1 MDQSSS
7 TAALDALMWQYVVC
21 IMQRCNLSKNARP
34 VSSPFTS
41 FLAQHFDQINDY
53 LATFFDGQATSADIE
68 RYLYTPLSAF
78 TANAGKRHRPL
89 ICMLAATA
97 VGGSFESARSAAA
110 AIEHFQSGALIHD
123 DIADNGQIR
132 RGKPCMHLTEGT
144 GLAINCGDLA
154 LTMVTKTVLD
164 DPTLNADVKLRVL
177 HELTEMIVRT
187 IEGQALDLGWV
198 RDGRFDISVDDY
210 LDMATHKTAYYSG
223 ATPLAAGAIIG
234 GGSEEQIEALRAFG
248 LHTGLAFQ
256 IQDDLLNLIGTKEAA
271 NKDFRTDITEGK
283 RTLVAVHALSVERY
297 HDEIEAILS
306 SGTEDPAQLAR
317 AVEIFQETG
326 SIDYAH
332 TYALDL
338 TAKAKAAI
346 EGVELDPHARELFL
360 SMADFFVERLN

>member
-1 MDQSSS
+1 M
-7 TAALDALMWQYVVC
+7 
-21 IMQRCNLSKNARP
+21 REP

-123 DIADNGQIR
+123 DIADNGQLR

-164 DPTLNADVKLRVL
+164 DPTLEPNVKLRVL

-187 IEGQALDLGWV
+187 IEG
-198 RDGRFDISVDDY
+198 DDY

-223 ATPLAAGAIIG
+223 ATPLATGAIIG

-283 RTLVAVHALSVERY
+283 RTLVAVHALSDERY

-332 TYALDL
+332 AYALDL

-346 EGVELDPHARELFL
+346 EDVSLDPHARELFL